1 MDLDYSL
8 FIVFFRIV
16 RYYFLFFFGIH
27 SSLFLERK
35 QDFSFS
41 SIHKM
46 RVRVES
52 WWTYSNCC
60 VPFLITKLWSS
71 KQVLFWDVK
80 WWSRSWSMPKIVI
93 DKNTDSGSQNGVA
106 VLYYRNPYF
115 MKRTPGFRFLKHFQK
130 LFIAAERYDC
140 VTSVDGLKVKLWIK
154 RWQLDF
160 PYYRIQGKITFEL
173 NRNLDFLWPFI
184 KTYNKITCYAQSWS
198 MIRKAETSE
207 HSTFFLLFG
216 VFNEWGLQF
225 SFL

>member
-1 MDLDYSL
+1 MVNI
-8 FIVFFRIV
+8 F
-16 RYYFLFFFGIH
+16 
-27 SSLFLERK
+27 
-35 QDFSFS
+35 
-41 SIHKM
+41 
-46 RVRVES
+46 
-52 WWTYSNCC
+52 NCC